1 LPLKRSRA
9 FNLSFIFH
17 AAAAL
22 ASFTHPGHIVDYVPG
37 IRSVAALPQREID
50 WTSLIYRRWGISP
63 RPENKRD
70 NYNANDFLRQ
80 RITFIQIWFI
90 TPAYHTTIIVRIYP
104 NREHKMIDPKKI
116 EQIARQVHESM
127 PKGIREFGEDV
138 EKKIRQTLQSQLTR
152 LDLVSR
158 EEFDVQ
164 TQVLLRTREK
174 LALLEQRLNELEN
187 RNVPAEVKPAPAIP
201 PVDAPDAN
209 A

>member
-1 LPLKRSRA
+1 MSEPPGPTESL
-9 FNLSFIFH
+9 LSPIRTLTVGSGITPDLLTFKV
-17 AAAAL
+17 ASEAL
-22 ASFTHPGHIVDYVPG
+22 AGF
-37 IRSVAALPQREID
+37 QR
-50 WTSLIYRRWGISP
+50 TLIYRRWGISP

-70 NYNANDFLRQ
+70 NYNAIDYLRQ
-80 RITFIQIWFI
+80 RITCKQIWFI
-90 TPAYHTTIIVRIYP
+90 VAAYHTTIIVRIYP

-174 LALLEQRLNELEN
+174 LALLEQRLSELEN
-187 RNVPAEVKPAPAIP
+187 RQATAEVKPAPAIP